1 MDEEIHDEHV
11 HNRKNNMRYMKMK
24 PNNIEIHI
32 NRDCDVKVH
41 DDLDKEDG
49 IWGNRD
55 NKPDIHGGG
64 DDDLLRSLG
73 EREREREEATMT
85 SVDGGETMRLRVVF
99 FLSQSNPMLFWALI

>member
-1 MDEEIHDEHV
+1 MRSKVQPTIWTEFNPKHVHPYKQHLNYMDEEMHDEHV

-24 PNNIEIHI
+24 PNDIEIHI

-55 NKPDIHGGG
+55 NKPDVHGGG
-64 DDDLLRSLG
+64 DDDLLRSSG
-73 EREREREEATMT
+73 EREER
-85 SVDGGETMRLRVVF
+85 GRR
-99 FLSQSNPMLFWALI
+99 QQ